1 MVMNELTYR
10 PGTIAPVASLVAAGF
25 LASACAT
32 EGAVNPGASA
42 ETMVLTESL
51 RIGDEAAGDT
61 VYFNYVWDM
70 TVDSQGRIL
79 VADNSRPGFRV
90 FTPGGALAHEI
101 GSEGEGPGEFME
113 TPLLYVSVQD
123 SVYAFDL
130 NSNRLTVYSPDS
142 YELARLLTLGEDRS
156 SGASPIDVL
165 ASLPNRL
172 VVQFEHIVRR
182 DLGDGHDFFTEIKI
196 LDLAGQIVRDSLV
209 VIPSMQHTLVED
221 ESFPRPIPFPRQFGR
236 RSFVVLGSDDV
247 IYAGWNE
254 NIRISGTSTDGAATG
269 TFSIGRAPV
278 FVTSTEK
285 DARAANF
292 PREWQEQIRQDIPKT
307 KPAFNALVPDDEGQ
321 LWLKLSRPEDV
332 ALAEWLVVEAQTGS
346 ILAKASLPAT
356 AGILAVRQGKAYG
369 VLDEDQNV
377 LIVWDIDS

>member
-1 MVMNELTYR
+1 MVMDKVPYR
-10 PGTIAPVASLVAAGF
+10 PGMIAPIASLVAAGVWVT
-25 LASACAT
+25 ACAT
-32 EGAVNPGASA
+32 EESIDSA
-42 ETMVLTESL
+42 AAAEILVLTESL

-61 VYFNYVWDM
+61 VYFNYVWDV

-79 VADNSRPGFRV
+79 VADNSQPGFRV
-90 FTPGGALAHEI
+90 FTSDGTLAHEI

-113 TPLLYVSVQD
+113 TPLLYVSLQD
-123 SVYAFDL
+123 SVYAFDQ
-130 NSNRLTVYSPDS
+130 NSNRLTVYSPGS
-142 YELARLLTLGEDRS
+142 YELARTLSLSEDRS

-182 DLGDGHDFFTEIKI
+182 DLGDGYDFFTEIKT

-236 RSFVVLGSDDV
+236 RSFVVLGSDGV

-254 NIRISGTSTDGAATG
+254 NIRIGATSTDGAATG
-269 TFSIGRAPV
+269 AFAIGRAPV

-285 DARAANF
+285 DARAADF

-377 LIVWDIDS
+377 LIVWDIDG